1 MQQSYILMDRRV
13 KKV

>member
-1 MQQSYILMDRRV
+1 MQQSFILMDRRV

>member
-1 MQQSYILMDRRV
+1 MQQPFILMDRRV